1 MNIKHKFRLLV
12 FLFVLVFAV
21 NTSWAQK
28 SDKFTVVLDAGHGGK
43 DTGAHYHGNMEKEV
57 NLEVTLKVGKILE
70 QNPNINV
77 IYTRKTDVFI
87 ELRERA
93 KIANRA
99 NANLFV
105 SIHCNANKNTS
116 AYGSETYVMGMARAN
131 MNLEVSK
138 TENSVIFLEDNYK
151 QTYKG
156 FDPNNPETL
165 IGLKMVQENN
175 LTSSIDLATKIQNNF
190 ISNDIKSRGVRQE
203 PLWVLDATV
212 MPGVL
217 IEIGFISNV
226 SEGNRITSEEGQ
238 RICAASIAK
247 AIVAYKKEFF
257 GAGTNEPVIDN
268 TEKYVPKAV
277 EAPKD
282 TISKVEKPK
291 DTIVKEEK
299 PIISE
304 TKPLPTT
311 DGIVFKVQIMAANQ
325 KIDLKPK
332 NFNGLKE
339 VSLNYETGGMYKYTY
354 GSTSDYQVA
363 KNNLQE
369 AKEKGFTSAFIIAF
383 KDGKRIDVK
392 DAIK

>member
-1 MNIKHKFRLLV
+1 MNIKHKFRLVLFLIALV
-12 FLFVLVFAV
+12 VSSTTVE
-21 NTSWAQK
+21 AQK
-28 SDKFTVVLDAGHGGK
+28 NEKFTVVLDAGHGGK
-43 DTGAHYHGNMEKEV
+43 DTGAHYHGKMEKDA
-57 NLEVTLKVGKILE
+57 NLDVTLKVGKILE

-105 SIHCNANKNTS
+105 SIHCNANKNTA

-190 ISNDIKSRGVRQE
+190 ISNNIKSRGVRQE

-217 IEIGFISNV
+217 IEIGFISNIE
-226 SEGNRITSEEGQ
+226 EGNRISSEEGQ
-238 RICAASIAK
+238 KVCATSIAK

-257 GAGTNEPVIDN
+257 GSSSNEPTI
-268 TEKYVPKAV
+268 ESAGKYIPKIS
-277 EAPKD
+277 EEPKD
-282 TISKVEKPK
+282 SIIKDEKPK
-291 DTIVKEEK
+291 DTIIKNEK
-299 PIISE
+299 PIAEI
-304 TKPLPTT
+304 KPELSS
-311 DGIVFKVQIMAANQ
+311 DGIIFKVQIMAANQ
-325 KIDLKPK
+325 KVDLKPK
-332 NFNGLKE
+332 NFKGLKN
-339 VSLNYETGGMYKYTY
+339 VSVAYETGGLYKYTY
-354 GSTSDYQVA
+354 GSTSDYETA
-363 KNNLQE
+363 RRNLQE
-369 AKEKGFTSAFIIAF
+369 AKDKGFSSAYLIAF
-383 KDGKRIDVK
+383 KDGKRIDIK

>member
-1 MNIKHKFRLLV
+1 MNIKHKFGLLV
-12 FLFVLVFAV
+12 FLFVFVFAT
-21 NTSWAQK
+21 NTIWAQK
-28 SDKFTVVLDAGHGGK
+28 SEKFTVVLDAGHGGK
-43 DTGAHYHGNMEKEV
+43 DTGAHYHGKMEKEA

-116 AYGSETYVMGMARAN
+116 AYGSETYVMGMARSN

-138 TENSVIFLEDNYK
+138 AENSVIFLEDNYK

-190 ISNDIKSRGVRQE
+190 LSNDIKSRGVRQE

-226 SEGNRITSEEGQ
+226 SEGNRITSEDGQ
-238 RICAASIAK
+238 RVCAASIAK

-257 GAGTNEPVIDN
+257 GVGNNEPMIE
-268 TEKYVPKAV
+268 TPEKYVPKAV
-277 EAPKD
+277 EEPKD
-282 TISKVEKPK
+282 TIIKEDKPK

-304 TKPLPTT
+304 TKPQSSSN
-311 DGIVFKVQIMAANQ
+311 GIIFKVQIMAANQ
-325 KIDLKPK
+325 KLDLKPK
-332 NFNGLKE
+332 NFKGLKN
-339 VSLNYETGGMYKYTY
+339 VDMKYETGGLYKYTY
-354 GSTSDYQVA
+354 GSTSDYQTA
-363 KNNLQE
+363 KMNLQE
-369 AKEKGFTSAFIIAF
+369 AKDKGFTTAYLIAF
-383 KDGKRIDVK
+383 KDGIRIDIK